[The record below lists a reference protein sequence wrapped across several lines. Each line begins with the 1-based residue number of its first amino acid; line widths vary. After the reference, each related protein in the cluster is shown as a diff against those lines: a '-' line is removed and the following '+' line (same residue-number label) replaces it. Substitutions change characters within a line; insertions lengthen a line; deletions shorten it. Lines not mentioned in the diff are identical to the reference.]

1 MQFLSARNLKLHL
14 SNMATS
20 PEETSGAGAN
30 VEAFNLLDRIKDVA
44 VGALK
49 GGTTDLVGTPV
60 DIINEGLGAISGG
73 RLKSQ
78 EPVGGSK
85 FLRRVLVGAG
95 QVEDKNIFETAGT
108 FINPEAAFKSMIVAA
123 ARIPKI
129 MKARQSEVIAN
140 MGKTPLSEAE
150 LFDKTGAYMDKDRI
164 AKTIISD
171 ATASL
176 DPSIVNAAK
185 AGQSDLFSDVFNHP
199 ELFKLYPE
207 LNHVTVEWVQNKP
220 FYGTYNKTN
229 MTMELNLD
237 LFKADPVKFRD
248 TVLHETQ
255 HAIQGIEGFTG
266 GGNPGQF
273 SKRTDAQ
280 LVQLKA
286 KLDAAQDKATKAND
300 KAALEAIQR
309 MRDRINAD
317 TREAYNRYRNLGGE
331 QESRFTELTSQMSI
345 EKLGAKVLELLRK
358 GDTPQTFDTVPIRP
372 IQAKP

>member
-1 MQFLSARNLKLHL
+1 
-14 SNMATS
+14 MATS

-49 GGTTDLVGTPV
+49 GATTDLVGAPA
-60 DIINEGLGAISGG
+60 DIINEGLGALSGG

-108 FINPEAAFKSMIVAA
+108 FINPEVAVKSMIVAA
-123 ARIPKI
+123 ARIPERF
-129 MKARQSEVIAN
+129 KAVNKAFAEAKTADDVSQAN
-140 MGKTPLSEAE
+140 
-150 LFDKTGAYMDKDRI
+150 LFDKTGVYLDKDRI

-171 ATASL
+171 ATAKIDFQSL
-176 DPSIVNAAK
+176 ANHNSIP
-185 AGQSDLFSDVFNHP
+185 DLSLPDVLHNHP
-199 ELFKLYPE
+199 ELYKLYPE
-207 LNHVTVEWVQNKP
+207 LENVSVDVVKGTTFHGAYNPVTRSIAL
-220 FYGTYNKTN
+220 N
-229 MTMELNLD
+229 MD
-237 LFKADPVKFRD
+237 LAKADPVKFRD

-255 HAIQGIEGFTG
+255 HAIQDIEKFTR
-266 GGNPGQF
+266 GGNPEQF
-273 SKRTDAQ
+273 SKRTNAQ
-280 LVQLKA
+280 LIQLKA

-300 KAALEAIQR
+300 KVGLEAIQR

-372 IQAKP
+372 IPAKP